1 MYEALRTH
9 FPTDDILRFTEV
21 RGGYFMWIEVVH
33 PSIDVPRLAKL
44 LKSEKKGW
52 HHSPLAL
59 ATTTTH
65 SLHTYIHSTHSSW
78 EAVLGD
84 WQLR

>member
-9 FPTDDILRFTEV
+9 FPTHGILRFTEV

-33 PSIDVPRLAKL
+33 PSIDVSRLAKL

-52 HHSPLAL
+52 H
-59 ATTTTH
+59 
-65 SLHTYIHSTHSSW
+65 
-78 EAVLGD
+78 
-84 WQLR
+84 QLTL